1 MKLIK
6 KILKTNIIIFSI
18 LILSYL
24 SLYIYGHFT
33 KKLPVT
39 LANKYYFYDIN
50 NNLYNGNNDNWV
62 KLDQISEN
70 LINATIAAEDKHFYN
85 HIGFDYLRIGKALIN
100 NIKNKKTVEGA
111 STITQQ
117 YAKNLFLDFGKTWT
131 RKIQEAWITIKLE
144 SQYKKD
150 EILEGYLNTIN
161 YGGVFGI
168 ENASLYYF
176 NKHASEL
183 TLAEATI
190 LAGIPKSPS
199 NYSPIENEENAKKR
213 QNTILNNMV
222 KNKYITEKQK
232 EEAKKQTLE
241 YVGENNSDKI
251 TSLMYYQDAVNIDKV
266 ESIGIEKAK
275 TEAKNADLILYVLDA
290 TKEIDDEDKKLIDE
304 LKNIKTIPQSFLDT
318 KGLKIYTT
326 LNQEYQKILEEKI
339 KENLKDNNEIQ
350 VSSIIMEPTTG
361 KILAL
366 IGGRDYKT
374 SQYNRATQ
382 AKRQV
387 GSTIKPFLYY
397 AALENGFTSSTTFT
411 SEKTI
416 FSFENDKTYSPK
428 NYNDKYPN
436 KPISMA
442 AAISYS
448 DNIYAVKTHLFLG
461 EETLV
466 NIAHRIGINEQLEP
480 IPSLA
485 LGTKELTLEEMMEAY
500 GTLASGGYKNEPY
513 LIEKIED
520 ENGNILYEHKTN
532 KEQVLNESQTF
543 IINELLTSTYQTDFI
558 DYNYPTLISLA
569 GKLSKKY
576 AIKTGTTDT
585 DRLIFGYNKDLL
597 IGVWNGYDDNRESP
611 AEDNQISKNIWYE
624 TIEECLKDKDD
635 SWYEIPNNVVG
646 VLVDPI
652 SGELPDKNTKHKR
665 MFYYIKGTEPTY
677 QNINLDVLI
686 PTLKEEN

>member
-6 KILKTNIIIFSI
+6 KILKTNIIIFST

-85 HIGFDYLRIGKALIN
+85 HIGFDYLRIGKALMN

-183 TLAEATI
+183 SLAEATI

-222 KNKYITEKQK
+222 KNKYITEEQK

-251 TSLMYYQDAVNIDKV
+251 TSLMYYQDAV
-266 ESIGIEKAK
+266 
-275 TEAKNADLILYVLDA
+275 
-290 TKEIDDEDKKLIDE
+290 IDE
-304 LKNIKTIPQSFLDT
+304 LKSIKTIPQSFLDT

-520 ENGNILYEHKTN
+520 ENGNILYEHKNN

-677 QNINLDVLI
+677 QDINLDVLI
-686 PTLKEEN
+686 PTIKEEN

>member
-1 MKLIK
+1 MKIIK

-85 HIGFDYLRIGKALIN
+85 HIGFDYLRIGKALMN

-183 TLAEATI
+183 SLAEATI

-199 NYSPIENEENAKKR
+199 KYSPIENEENAKKR

-222 KNKYITEKQK
+222 KNKYITEEQK

-251 TSLMYYQDAVNIDKV
+251 TSLMYYQDAV
-266 ESIGIEKAK
+266 
-275 TEAKNADLILYVLDA
+275 
-290 TKEIDDEDKKLIDE
+290 IDE

-520 ENGNILYEHKTN
+520 ENGNILYEHKNN

-677 QNINLDVLI
+677 QDINLDVLI
-686 PTLKEEN
+686 PTIKEEN

>member
-6 KILKTNIIIFSI
+6 KILKTNIIIFST

-62 KLDQISEN
+62 KLNQISEN

-222 KNKYITEKQK
+222 KNKYITEEQK

-251 TSLMYYQDAVNIDKV
+251 TSLMYYQDAV
-266 ESIGIEKAK
+266 
-275 TEAKNADLILYVLDA
+275 
-290 TKEIDDEDKKLIDE
+290 IDE
-304 LKNIKTIPQSFLDT
+304 LKNIKTIPQSFIDT

-366 IGGRDYKT
+366 IGGRDYKK

-520 ENGNILYEHKTN
+520 ENGNILYEHKNN

-677 QNINLDVLI
+677 QDINLDVLI
-686 PTLKEEN
+686 PTIKEEN

>member
-6 KILKTNIIIFSI
+6 KILKTNIIIFST

-85 HIGFDYLRIGKALIN
+85 HIGFDYLRIGKALMN

-183 TLAEATI
+183 SLAEATI

-222 KNKYITEKQK
+222 KNKYITEEQK

-251 TSLMYYQDAVNIDKV
+251 TSLMYYQDAV
-266 ESIGIEKAK
+266 
-275 TEAKNADLILYVLDA
+275 
-290 TKEIDDEDKKLIDE
+290 IDE

-520 ENGNILYEHKTN
+520 ENGNILYEHKNN

-677 QNINLDVLI
+677 QDINLDVLI
-686 PTLKEEN
+686 PTIKEEN

>member
-6 KILKTNIIIFSI
+6 KILKTNIIIFST

-131 RKIQEAWITIKLE
+131 RKLQEAWITIKLE

-183 TLAEATI
+183 SLAEATI

-251 TSLMYYQDAVNIDKV
+251 TSLMYYQDAV
-266 ESIGIEKAK
+266 
-275 TEAKNADLILYVLDA
+275 
-290 TKEIDDEDKKLIDE
+290 IDE

-485 LGTKELTLEEMMEAY
+485 LGTKELTLEEMMKAY

-677 QNINLDVLI
+677 QDINLDVLI
-686 PTLKEEN
+686 PTIKEEN

>member
-6 KILKTNIIIFSI
+6 KAIKINIILLSI
-18 LILSYL
+18 LILSYI

-33 KKLPVT
+33 KKLSVT

-62 KLDQISEN
+62 KLDQISDN
-70 LINATIAAEDKHFYN
+70 LINATISAEDKHFYN
-85 HIGFDYLRIGKALIN
+85 HIGFDYPRILKALMN
-100 NIKNKKTVEGA
+100 NIKSKKTVEGA

-183 TLAEATI
+183 SLAEATI

-199 NYSPIENEENAKKR
+199 NYSPIENEQNAKKR
-213 QNTILNNMV
+213 QDTILNNMV
-222 KNKYITEKQK
+222 KNKYITKEQK
-232 EEAKKQTLE
+232 EEAKQETLE
-241 YVGENNSDKI
+241 YIGENNTDKI
-251 TSLMYYQDAVNIDKV
+251 TSLMYYQDAV
-266 ESIGIEKAK
+266 
-275 TEAKNADLILYVLDA
+275 
-290 TKEIDDEDKKLIDE
+290 IDE

-339 KENLKDNNEIQ
+339 KNNLKDNNETQI
-350 VSSIIMEPTTG
+350 SSIILDPKTG

-397 AALENGFTSSTTFT
+397 AALENGFTASTTFT
-411 SEKTI
+411 SEKTT
-416 FSFENDKTYSPK
+416 FSFEDDKTYSPK

-466 NIAHRIGINEQLEP
+466 NLAQRIGIKTNLEA

-485 LGTKELTLEEMMEAY
+485 LGTEEISLIEMMEAY

-520 ENGNILYEHKTN
+520 EKGNILYEHKN
-532 KEQVLNESQTF
+532 KSELVLNESQVF
-543 IINELLTSTYQTDFI
+543 ILNELLTSTYQTEFI
-558 DYNYPTLISLA
+558 DYNYPTLISLS

-576 AIKTGTTDT
+576 AIKTGTTNT

-624 TIEECLKDKDD
+624 TIEECLKDKEE

-652 SGELPDKNTKHKR
+652 TGELPDKNTKHKR

-677 QNINLDVLI
+677 EDINLDVLI
-686 PTLKEEN
+686 PTIKEEN

>member
-1 MKLIK
+1 MKIIK

-85 HIGFDYLRIGKALIN
+85 HIGFDYLRIGKALMN

-183 TLAEATI
+183 SLAEATI

-222 KNKYITEKQK
+222 KNKYITEEQK

-251 TSLMYYQDAVNIDKV
+251 TSLMYYQDAV
-266 ESIGIEKAK
+266 
-275 TEAKNADLILYVLDA
+275 
-290 TKEIDDEDKKLIDE
+290 IDE

-366 IGGRDYKT
+366 IGGRDYKK

-520 ENGNILYEHKTN
+520 ENGNILYEHKNN

-677 QNINLDVLI
+677 QDINLDVLI
-686 PTLKEEN
+686 PTIKEEN

>member
-6 KILKTNIIIFSI
+6 KAIKINIILLSI
-18 LILSYL
+18 LILSYT

-33 KKLPVT
+33 KKLSVT

-62 KLDQISEN
+62 KLDQISDN
-70 LINATIAAEDKHFYN
+70 LINATISAEDKHFYN
-85 HIGFDYLRIGKALIN
+85 HIGFDYPRILKALIN
-100 NIKNKKTVEGA
+100 NIKSKKTVEGA

-131 RKIQEAWITIKLE
+131 RKLQEAWITIKLE

-183 TLAEATI
+183 SLAEATI

-199 NYSPIENEENAKKR
+199 NYSPIENEQNAKKR
-213 QNTILNNMV
+213 QDTILNNMV
-222 KNKYITEKQK
+222 KNKYITKEQK
-232 EEAKKQTLE
+232 EEAKQETLE
-241 YVGENNSDKI
+241 YIGENNTDKI
-251 TSLMYYQDAVNIDKV
+251 TSLMYYQDAV
-266 ESIGIEKAK
+266 
-275 TEAKNADLILYVLDA
+275 
-290 TKEIDDEDKKLIDE
+290 IDE
-304 LKNIKTIPQSFLDT
+304 LKSIKTIPQSFLDT

-339 KENLKDNNEIQ
+339 KNNLKDNNETQI
-350 VSSIIMEPTTG
+350 SSIILDPKTG

-397 AALENGFTSSTTFT
+397 AALENGFTASTTFT
-411 SEKTI
+411 SEKTT
-416 FSFENDKTYSPK
+416 FSFEDDKTYSPK

-466 NIAHRIGINEQLEP
+466 NLAQRIGIKTNLEA

-485 LGTKELTLEEMMEAY
+485 LGTEEISLIEMMEAY

-520 ENGNILYEHKTN
+520 EKGNILYEHKN
-532 KEQVLNESQTF
+532 KSELVLNESQVF
-543 IINELLTSTYQTDFI
+543 ILNELLTSTYQTEFI
-558 DYNYPTLISLA
+558 DYNYPTLISLS

-576 AIKTGTTDT
+576 AIKTGTTNT

-624 TIEECLKDKDD
+624 TIEECLKDKEE

-652 SGELPDKNTKHKR
+652 TGELPDKNTKHKR

-677 QNINLDVLI
+677 EDINLDVLI
-686 PTLKEEN
+686 PTIKEEN

>member
-251 TSLMYYQDAVNIDKV
+251 TSLMYYQDAV
-266 ESIGIEKAK
+266 
-275 TEAKNADLILYVLDA
+275 
-290 TKEIDDEDKKLIDE
+290 IDE

-652 SGELPDKNTKHKR
+652 SGELPNKNTKHKR

-677 QNINLDVLI
+677 QDINLDVLI
-686 PTLKEEN
+686 PTIKEKN

>member
-251 TSLMYYQDAVNIDKV
+251 TSLMYYQDAV
-266 ESIGIEKAK
+266 
-275 TEAKNADLILYVLDA
+275 
-290 TKEIDDEDKKLIDE
+290 IDE

-624 TIEECLKDKDD
+624 
-635 SWYEIPNNVVG
+635 IPNNVVG

-652 SGELPDKNTKHKR
+652 SGELPDENTKHKR

>member
-6 KILKTNIIIFSI
+6 KILKTNIIIFSV
-18 LILSYL
+18 LTLSYL

-100 NIKNKKTVEGA
+100 NIKNKKTIEGA

-131 RKIQEAWITIKLE
+131 RKLQEAWITIKLE
-144 SQYKKD
+144 SQYSKK

-183 TLAEATI
+183 TLGEATI

-222 KNKYITEKQK
+222 KNKYITEEQK
-232 EEAKKQTLE
+232 EEAKKETLE
-241 YVGENNSDKI
+241 YIGENNTDKI
-251 TSLMYYQDAVNIDKV
+251 TSLMYYQDTVIN
-266 ESIGIEKAK
+266 
-275 TEAKNADLILYVLDA
+275 
-290 TKEIDDEDKKLIDE
+290 E

-397 AALENGFTSSTTFT
+397 AALENGFTPSTTFT
-411 SEKTI
+411 SEKTT

-466 NIAHRIGINEQLEP
+466 NIAHRIGIKDELEP

-485 LGTKELTLEEMMEAY
+485 LGTKELTLLEMMEAY

-520 ENGNILYEHKTN
+520 ENGNILYEHKNN

-611 AEDNQISKNIWYE
+611 GEDNQISKNIWYE

-677 QNINLDVLI
+677 QDINLDILI
-686 PTLKEEN
+686 PTIKEE

>member
-251 TSLMYYQDAVNIDKV
+251 TSLMYYQDAV
-266 ESIGIEKAK
+266 
-275 TEAKNADLILYVLDA
+275 
-290 TKEIDDEDKKLIDE
+290 IDE

-677 QNINLDVLI
+677 QDINLDVLI
-686 PTLKEEN
+686 PTIKEKN

>member
-251 TSLMYYQDAVNIDKV
+251 TSLMYYQDAV
-266 ESIGIEKAK
+266 
-275 TEAKNADLILYVLDA
+275 
-290 TKEIDDEDKKLIDE
+290 IDE

-624 TIEECLKDKDD
+624 TIEECLKDKDE
-635 SWYEIPNNVVG
+635 SCYEIPNNVVG

-652 SGELPDKNTKHKR
+652 SGELPDENTKHKR